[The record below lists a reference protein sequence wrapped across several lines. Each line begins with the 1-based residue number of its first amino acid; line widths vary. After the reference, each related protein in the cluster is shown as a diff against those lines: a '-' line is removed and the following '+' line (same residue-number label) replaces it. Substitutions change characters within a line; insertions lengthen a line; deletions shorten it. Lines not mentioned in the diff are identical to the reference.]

1 MCHEIRSFI
10 FLQIFFLGN
19 NYDYVWARD
28 KITKNK
34 VEYDFLITVF
44 INMSTITKV
53 NIEIGRLKILYFK
66 IIYFLLNT
74 LLEQLVTVQTSAI
87 IQKFISSRSNSL
99 PKFIIYEE
107 RCNKLELVLLSFK
120 VWYFFNDIIDSEY
133 T

>member
-34 VEYDFLITVF
+34 VEYDFLIAVF

>member
-1 MCHEIRSFI
+1 
-10 FLQIFFLGN
+10 
-19 NYDYVWARD
+19 
-28 KITKNK
+28 
-34 VEYDFLITVF
+34 
-44 INMSTITKV
+44 MSTITKV